1 MADEATW
8 AGRVAEWKASG
19 PSSPEFCRG
28 KDCTPGG
35 RRHWAHKLGL
45 TSGPGEVRLA
55 RVVRVSSLRPR
66 PVTPVVVPDLV
77 VEVGPAR
84 IQVRPGFDRETL
96 AGVLDVLE
104 SRSRR

>member
-19 PSSPEFCRG
+19 LSSPEFCRG
-28 KDCTPGG
+28 KDFTPGG
-35 RRHWAHKLGL
+35 LRHWAHRLGQ
-45 TSGPGEVRLA
+45 TSGPMEVRLA
-55 RVVRVSSLRPR
+55 RVVRVSSLRSR

-77 VEVGPAR
+77 VEVGVAR
-84 IQVRPGFDRETL
+84 ITVRRGFDRETL

-104 SRSRR
+104 SRPAR